1 MLRKIFIL
9 FYKKKKIENIS
20 LQFYSNLKNFLIP
33 SQNTFTFLQ
42 NKTKNMSNQEFLE
55 ASETGDLEAVQRL
68 LKSNEIDINIV
79 T

>member
-20 LQFYSNLKNFLIP
+20 LQFYSNFKALLIP

-68 LKSNEIDINIV
+68 LKSNEININIV